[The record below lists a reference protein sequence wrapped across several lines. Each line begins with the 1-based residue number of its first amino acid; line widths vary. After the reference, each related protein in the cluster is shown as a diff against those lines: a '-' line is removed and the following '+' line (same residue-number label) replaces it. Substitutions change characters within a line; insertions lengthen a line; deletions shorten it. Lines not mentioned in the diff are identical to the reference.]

1 MSDESVELVWRV
13 FVFVPLTGTSHSNPE
28 RNIAAAEKGGKEERK
43 EEEGGTKRERMED
56 NQSSL

>member
-13 FVFVPLTGTSHSNPE
+13 FVFVPLTGTSYSDPE

-43 EEEGGTKRERMED
+43 EGGRRGKERED
-56 NQSSL
+56 GGQS